1 MPTPSGKLNLG
12 DYDQA
17 LLVRGFDQFQQN
29 ERWQMINLGY
39 RYVARCFPYHWEDT
53 NAVYMV
59 AAGQYNIASSLGL
72 PNDISSIKRIICQTD
87 PYRRKL
93 EPETE
98 ERFVKRW
105 LPLDLTVPQNWGIP
119 YKYFYWEDSIWVL
132 PSPQYPLNFRVYYNG
147 YLPDMLTA
155 GDVSAMPQIMDEI
168 VIDAAL
174 VRCHRRAH
182 ELQLAADAQ
191 ARVDEAVAAMLQ
203 SDVWEMEELQER
215 VLPDDQWW

>member
-1 MPTPSGKLNLG
+1 MPTASGKLNLG

-17 LLVRGFDQFQQN
+17 LLVRGFDQFTPQ

-39 RYVARCFPYHWEDT
+39 RWVARAFPYHWENTD
-53 NAVYMV
+53 AVYMV
-59 AAGQYNIASSLGL
+59 AAGQAVIAQSLGL
-72 PNDISSIKRIICQTD
+72 PNDMSSIQRVYCQTD

-98 ERFVKRW
+98 ERFARRW
-105 LPLDLTVPQNWGIP
+105 LPLDMSIRQNWGIP
-119 YKYFYWEDSIWVL
+119 YKYYYWNDDLYVL
-132 PSPQYPLNFRVYYNG
+132 PSPQYPLNFRVYYNQ

-155 GDVSAMPQIMDEI
+155 ADVSAMPQIMDEI

-191 ARVDEAVAAMLQ
+191 ARVDDAIAAMLQ

-215 VLPDDQWW
+215 TLPDDQWW